1 MTRSNVLTAVVVAVL
16 ALPAAAL
23 AGEKKVP
30 PQLTQ
35 ARYVALAYDTGDRFV
50 EPRSLIGRPELSSSD
65 SDALDAL
72 RALVADWDRFVLT
85 ERLDQADI
93 VIAVRTSRRAAF
105 EIGGRIGNEDPET
118 VGRSARAQSST
129 FDAEVSSQGDLF
141 SVYAASGDKP
151 GMLLWRERRTGGDFP
166 RASFER
172 FKADVAKHATK

>member
-1 MTRSNVLTAVVVAVL
+1 MTRWNVLTAVAVL

-35 ARYVALAYDTGDRFV
+35 ARYVALAYDTCDRFV
-50 EPRSLIGRPELSSSD
+50 APRSLIGRPELSSSD

-72 RALVADWDRFVLT
+72 RALVAEWDRFVLT

-118 VGRSARAQSST
+118 VGRSARAQSSPT

>member
-1 MTRSNVLTAVVVAVL
+1 MTRWNALTAVAVL
-16 ALPAAAL
+16 VLPAALA

-30 PQLTQ
+30 PQLTE

-50 EPRSLIGRPELSSSD
+50 EARSLIGRPELTSRD
-65 SDALDAL
+65 SDALEAL

-85 ERLDQADI
+85 ERVDQADI

-118 VGRSARAQSST
+118 VGRSARAQAPT
-129 FDAEVSSQGDLF
+129 LDAEVSSQGDVF
-141 SVYAASGDKP
+141 AVYAASGSKP
-151 GMLLWRERRTGGDFP
+151 GMVLWRERRVGDDDFP
-166 RASFER
+166 RSSFER

>member
-1 MTRSNVLTAVVVAVL
+1 MTRWNALALGVLF
-16 ALPAAAL
+16 LPAAAL

-50 EPRSLIGRPELSSSD
+50 EPRSLIGRPELSPGD

-72 RALVADWDRFVLT
+72 RALVVEWDRFVLT
-85 ERLDQADI
+85 ERMDEADI

-105 EIGGRIGNEDPET
+105 EIGGRIGNDDAET
-118 VGRSARAQSST
+118 VGRSARAQSSPT
-129 FDAEVSSQGDLF
+129 FDAEASSPGDIF
-141 SVYAASGDKP
+141 SVYAASGSKP
-151 GMLLWRERRTGGDFP
+151 GMLLWRERRSGGDFP

-172 FKADVAKHATK
+172 FKADVTKHATK